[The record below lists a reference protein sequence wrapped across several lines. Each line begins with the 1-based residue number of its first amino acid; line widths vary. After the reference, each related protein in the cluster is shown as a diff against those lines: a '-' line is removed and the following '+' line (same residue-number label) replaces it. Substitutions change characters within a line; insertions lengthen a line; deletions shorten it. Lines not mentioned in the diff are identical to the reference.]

1 VAAGPEGPAYGFPLM
16 PELPE
21 VETVR
26 RALELELLG
35 RRITG
40 VRGTS
45 ISMRRPLNV
54 AKLSAVLPGR
64 RLAVPRRRGKY
75 LLIDVD
81 PPGTLLNHLG
91 MSGRLTITD
100 TSAPIL
106 PHTHITL
113 ELDDGRELRFVD
125 PRRFG
130 LMVWLDP
137 GEETADPSLAA
148 LGIEPLD
155 PGLEDRLPPLLKA
168 RRAPLKSLLLDQHL
182 VAGVGNI
189 YAAEAL
195 WRARVRPDR
204 SGHRTSFDR
213 LTALTCE
220 IRSVLAEAVEQGG
233 TTIRDYATPDGD
245 FGYFAVHL
253 AVYGRQGQPCLRCET
268 TLRSDVI
275 GGRATAWCPHCQR

>member
-1 VAAGPEGPAYGFPLM
+1 M

-26 RALELELLG
+26 RALDRELSG
-35 RRITG
+35 RRIDA
-40 VRGTS
+40 VRGRS
-45 ISMRRPLNV
+45 IAMRRYLDV
-54 AKLSAVLPGR
+54 EHLSSVLPGR
-64 RLAVPRRRGKY
+64 RLVTPRRRGKY
-75 LLIDVD
+75 LLIDVE
-81 PPGTLLNHLG
+81 PAGTLLNHLG

-100 TSAPIL
+100 AAAPVL

-113 ELDDGRELRFVD
+113 QLDDGRELRFVD

-130 LMVWLDP
+130 LLVWLEP
-137 GEETADPSLAA
+137 GEESSDPSLAA

-155 PGLEDRLPPLLKA
+155 PGLEERLPRLLKA

-195 WRARVRPDR
+195 WRAGVRPSR
-204 SGHRTSFDR
+204 AGHLTSLDR
-213 LTALTCE
+213 LTALTRE
-220 IRSVLAEAVEQGG
+220 VRSVLAEAVGQGG

-245 FGYFAVHL
+245 FGYFAVQL
-253 AVYGRQGQPCLRCET
+253 AVYGRQGQPCVRCET

-275 GGRATAWCPHCQR
+275 GGRTTAWCPACQR

>member
-1 VAAGPEGPAYGFPLM
+1 M

-26 RALELELLG
+26 RALELELTG
-35 RRITG
+35 RTITG
-40 VRGTS
+40 VRGRS
-45 ISMRRPLNV
+45 IAMRRPLDV
-54 AKLSAVLPGR
+54 ERLSSVLPGR
-64 RLAVPRRRGKY
+64 RLTTPRRRGKY
-75 LLIDVD
+75 LLIDLD

-100 TSAPIL
+100 PDAPVL

-130 LMVWLDP
+130 LMVWLES
-137 GEETADPSLAA
+137 GAVALDPSLAA
-148 LGIEPLD
+148 LGIEPLE
-155 PGLEDRLPPLLKA
+155 PGLEESLPPLLKA

-189 YAAEAL
+189 YAVEAL
-195 WRARVRPDR
+195 WRAGVRPSR
-204 SGHRTSFDR
+204 TGHRTSITR
-213 LTALTCE
+213 LTRLAHE
-220 IRSVLAEAVEQGG
+220 VQSVLAEAVEQGG
-233 TTIRDYATPDGD
+233 TTIRDYATPAGD
-245 FGYFAVHL
+245 FGYFAIHL
-253 AVYGRQGQPCLRCET
+253 AAYGRQGQPCLKCDT

-275 GGRATAWCPHCQR
+275 GGRTTVWCPECQR

>member
-1 VAAGPEGPAYGFPLM
+1 M

-26 RALELELLG
+26 RALDLELTG
-35 RRITG
+35 RCIIG
-40 VRGTS
+40 VSGSS
-45 ISMRRPLNV
+45 ISMRRPLDV
-54 AKLSAVLPGR
+54 EQLTAVLPGR
-64 RLAVPRRRGKY
+64 RLATPRRRGKY

-100 TSAPIL
+100 ASAPLL
-106 PHTHITL
+106 PHTHVTL

-130 LMVWLDP
+130 LMVWLEP
-137 GEETADPSLAA
+137 GEEVADPSLAA

-155 PGLEDRLPPLLKA
+155 PGLEERLPSLLKA

-195 WRARVRPDR
+195 WRAGIRPTR
-204 SGHRTSFDR
+204 SGHRTSLER
-213 LTALTCE
+213 LTVLTCE
-220 IRSVLAEAVEQGG
+220 TRSVLAEAVEQGG
-233 TTIRDYATPDGD
+233 TTIRDYAAPDGN
-245 FGYFAVHL
+245 FGYFAIHL
-253 AVYGRQGQPCLRCET
+253 AVYGRQGRACLRCDT

-275 GGRATAWCPHCQR
+275 GGRTTAWCPGCQR

>member
-1 VAAGPEGPAYGFPLM
+1 VVAGPEGPAYVCPLM

-26 RALELELLG
+26 RALDLELSG

-40 VRGTS
+40 VRGRS
-45 ISMRRPLNV
+45 IAMRRPLDV
-54 AKLSAVLPGR
+54 EHLAAVLPGR
-64 RLAVPRRRGKY
+64 RLVAPRRRGKY
-75 LLIDVD
+75 LLIDLD
-81 PPGTLLNHLG
+81 PPGTVLNHLG

-100 TSAPIL
+100 ASAPVL
-106 PHTHITL
+106 PHTHVTL
-113 ELDDGRELRFVD
+113 ELEDGRELRFVD

-130 LMVWLDP
+130 MMVWLEP
-137 GEETADPSLAA
+137 EAESADPSLAA
-148 LGIEPLD
+148 LGMEPLD
-155 PGLEDRLPPLLKA
+155 PGLEERLPPLFKA

-195 WRARVRPDR
+195 WRAGIRPDR
-204 SGHRTSFDR
+204 SGDRTSLDR
-213 LTALTCE
+213 LTALTRAV
-220 IRSVLAEAVEQGG
+220 RSVLADAVEQGG

-253 AVYGRQGQPCLRCET
+253 AVYGRQGQPCRRCET

-275 GGRATAWCPHCQR
+275 GGRTTAWCPHCQR

>member
-1 VAAGPEGPAYGFPLM
+1 M

-26 RALELELLG
+26 RALDLELSG
-35 RRITG
+35 RRIDA
-40 VRGTS
+40 VRGHS
-45 ISMRRPLNV
+45 ISMRRPLDV
-54 AKLSAVLPGR
+54 EQLSAVLSSR
-64 RLAVPRRRGKY
+64 RLATPRRRGKY

-91 MSGRLTITD
+91 MSGRLCITD
-100 TSAPIL
+100 ASAPVL
-106 PHTHITL
+106 PHTHVTL

-130 LMVWLDP
+130 LMVWLEP
-137 GEETADPSLAA
+137 GEEAVDPSLAA

-155 PGLEDRLPPLLKA
+155 PGLDQRLPALLKA

-195 WRARVRPDR
+195 WRAGIRPTR
-204 SGHRTSFDR
+204 AGHRTSLDR
-213 LTALTCE
+213 LTALTRDV
-220 IRSVLAEAVEQGG
+220 RSVLAEAVEQGG

-253 AVYGRQGQPCLRCET
+253 AVYGRQGRQCLRCDT

-275 GGRATAWCPHCQR
+275 GGRTTAWCPGCQR